1 MLGGSAPGEQGVTAA
16 AFGMETVEVIHGC
29 AHVRKAVVCV
39 PGVTLRRAWLRAY
52 LEVSLQAAAE
62 PLGM

>member
-1 MLGGSAPGEQGVTAA
+1 MAVT
-16 AFGMETVEVIHGC
+16 FGMETVEVIHGC

-39 PGVTLRRAWLRAY
+39 LGVTLRSAWLGAC
-52 LEVSLQAAAE
+52 LDASLQAAAE